1 MSRFSVFFIQLEDSE
16 WAVPEVDSISEES
29 TESTQPFDDLPEDNG
44 TQDITPFVNLEES
57 YGAVDVDDV
66 FLGWTDFCT
75 SNLRIL

>member
-1 MSRFSVFFIQLEDSE
+1 MEDSE

-29 TESTQPFDDLPEDNG
+29 TESTQPFDDLPEENG
-44 TQDITPFVNLEES
+44 GQDITNFVNLEES

-75 SNLRIL
+75 THLRIL